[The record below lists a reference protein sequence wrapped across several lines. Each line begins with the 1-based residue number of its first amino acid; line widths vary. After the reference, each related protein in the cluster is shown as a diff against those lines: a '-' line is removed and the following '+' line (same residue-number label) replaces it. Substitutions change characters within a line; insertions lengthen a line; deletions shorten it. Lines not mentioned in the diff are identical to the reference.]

1 MEVFEVDLK
10 GDHIIGKGGFT
21 VIRPAYK
28 KNAIDKTLQ
37 YVAKLG
43 LKGNN
48 SNPNYF
54 NEFNNELLILSS
66 LDNKNII
73 KFYGLTEVENDIY
86 LILEYCNGGDLNNFR
101 QKYKEKNN
109 TSFKEKD
116 VLFIIKEITNGLYY
130 LSKNGIT
137 HHQIIPSNILF
148 KFDSEEALENLD
160 LNHCSI
166 KISGFRLAK
175 YREDMNCNYGIGG
188 TPIYMDPKIII
199 DRIKEPS
206 IVENEKVDVW
216 SLGILSYKLLFE
228 NHPFIPLYAIKNKT
242 YMKVLNDNIK
252 KGIYSIP
259 NETICSKEY
268 ISFID
273 FCLKREQN
281 VRKSLEELINSRFLT
296 LPYEKFNFINKY
308 NIEKEIKENLRNEEN
323 EIILNIYNEKYFSEE
338 ISFVEEK
345 DEESNNFNNSEIE
358 NLKKT
363 IEILKNTNFN
373 KDKEIL
379 EIKEKLDRKT
389 IEYNELNNKLLLII
403 EKNNKLQSELDYKQ
417 KIINELISKINK

>member
-43 LKGNN
+43 LKENN
-48 SNPNYF
+48 Y
-54 NEFNNELLILSS
+54 NEMDINLFNNELLILSS
-66 LDNKNII
+66 LENKNII

-86 LILEYCNGGDLNNFR
+86 LILEYCNGGDLNYFSK
-101 QKYKEKNN
+101 KYKEKNN

-175 YREDMNCNYGIGG
+175 YREDMNCNYGIAG
-188 TPIYMDPKIII
+188 TPTYMDPKIII

-228 NHPFIPLYAIKNKT
+228 NHPFIPPYAFKNKT

-358 NLKKT
+358 NLKKQ
-363 IEILKNTNFN
+363 LK
-373 KDKEIL
+373 
-379 EIKEKLDRKT
+379 
-389 IEYNELNNKLLLII
+389 Y
-403 EKNNKLQSELDYKQ
+403 
-417 KIINELISKINK
+417 